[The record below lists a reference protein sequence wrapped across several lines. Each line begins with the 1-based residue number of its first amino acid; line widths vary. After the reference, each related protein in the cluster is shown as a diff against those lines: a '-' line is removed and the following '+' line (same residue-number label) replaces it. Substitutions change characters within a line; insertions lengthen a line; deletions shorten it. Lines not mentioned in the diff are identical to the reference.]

1 MYINLIFIFKTILEG
16 IIEGLTEFLPVSSTG
31 HMIILGS
38 IIKFND
44 KAIPASLYNKG
55 YLDMFEVVIQLGAI
69 LAIVVL
75 YWDKIISTLKPSN
88 LWPSMKEHE
97 KSGIAIVGE
106 FFSNGYKT
114 KPGFKFWLNIVIAC
128 IPAVLIGF
136 PFQHKIENLLFY
148 PKPVAAALIVGA
160 IWMIFAENKFRKKA
174 KVKRV
179 DDVTIKQAII
189 IGCFQCLALWPG
201 MSRSASTIIGAWI
214 VGLTT
219 VAGAEFSFFLA
230 IPMMI
235 GASGLSLL
243 KSKIVLS
250 SIQIIG
256 LGIGFLV
263 AFIVALY
270 VVEGFVGFL
279 KKKPMRVF
287 AVYRLFLGVV
297 VLILGFAKLI

>member
-16 IIEGLTEFLPVSSTG
+16 IIEGITEFLPISSTG

-38 IIKFND
+38 IIGFKGGAN
-44 KAIPASLYNKG
+44 PAKLYTKG
-55 YLDMFEVVIQLGAI
+55 YIDMFTVIIQLGAI

-88 LWPSMKEHE
+88 IFPSLE
-97 KSGIAIVGE
+97 KANGDSRSY
-106 FFSNGYKT
+106 FSRMYDM
-114 KPGFKFWLNIVIAC
+114 PGFNFWFKIVIAC
-128 IPAVLIGF
+128 IPAGILGVLF
-136 PFQHKIENLLFY
+136 NEKIEGLLFK
-148 PKPVAAALIVGA
+148 PAPVALALIFGA
-160 IWMIFAENKFRKKA
+160 VWMIYAEKKYRKNL

-179 DDVTIKQAII
+179 DDITLRQALI
-189 IGCFQCLALWPG
+189 IGCFQCLAVLWPG

-214 VGLTT
+214 IGVST

-230 IPMMI
+230 IPIMV
-235 GASGLSLL
+235 GASAVSLI
-243 KSKIVLS
+243 KSKIILS
-250 SIQIIG
+250 SMQIIG
-256 LGIGFLV
+256 LGVGFIV

-270 VVEGFVGFL
+270 VVEGFIGFL

-287 AVYRLFLGVV
+287 AIYRLFLGIA